1 MADRSSDLP
10 GGVQVRWNTFLDI
23 PPAAGTLETARVV
36 VIPVPYDAT
45 TSYRG
50 GARDGPGAIIAA
62 SRHLEEYDIELDRDI
77 STMGIHTTPEIQPD
91 VSGPKAL
98 VAQVRSAVQAVASR
112 GKLPV
117 LLGGEHTIA
126 IGAVQALARVY
137 PGLSVQYLD
146 AHADL
151 RDSYM
156 GSRWGHAS
164 VARRLREAVP
174 LTLVGVRS
182 ISQDEMGFVR
192 DSETP
197 VHFWPPAGGG
207 VPELAAA
214 VLSSLSDKVYVSLD
228 LDVMD
233 PSVMSAVGT
242 PEPGGISWL
251 EVTCLLRR
259 VAEQRRIV
267 GFDVTELSPAEG
279 PEACAFTAAKVAY
292 KLMGYATMREAW
304 RGSRTGEMSST

>member
-98 VAQVRSAVQAVASR
+98 VAQVRSVVQAVASR

-117 LLGGEHTIA
+117 LLGGEHTIT

-137 PGLSVQYLD
+137 PGLSVLYLD

-174 LTLVGVRS
+174 LTLIGVRS
-182 ISQDEMGFVR
+182 ISQDEMSFVR

-197 VHFWPPAGGG
+197 MHFWPPAGGG

-242 PEPGGISWL
+242 PEPGGMSWL
-251 EVTCLLRR
+251 EVTGLLRR

-292 KLMGYATMREAW
+292 KLMGYATMRKHGGGPN
-304 RGSRTGEMSST
+304 RGDE